1 MQFTTLI
8 VAAATMALGTNAA
21 ALRRDGAR
29 LAQFRIFGAD
39 GCNALN
45 YGFYTVDY
53 TDIGVCNVITA
64 DPSAVESVNLEVL
77 TPAAAGCTLFI
88 FSDANCSA
96 GKTPTTVNVCN
107 NVKEATESWGSYQ
120 ILC

>member
-8 VAAATMALGTNAA
+8 VAAASLALGTNAA

-29 LAQFRIFGAD
+29 LAQFRIFGAE
-39 GCNALN
+39 GCKALN

-53 TDIGVCNVITA
+53 TDIGVCNAITA
-64 DPSAVESVNLEVL
+64 DVESVNLEVQ
-77 TPAAAGCTLFI
+77 TADAAGCTLFI
-88 FSDANCSA
+88 YSDANCSA
-96 GKTPTTVNVCN
+96 GETATSVNVCSD
-107 NVKEATESWGSYQ
+107 VPEETESWGSYQ